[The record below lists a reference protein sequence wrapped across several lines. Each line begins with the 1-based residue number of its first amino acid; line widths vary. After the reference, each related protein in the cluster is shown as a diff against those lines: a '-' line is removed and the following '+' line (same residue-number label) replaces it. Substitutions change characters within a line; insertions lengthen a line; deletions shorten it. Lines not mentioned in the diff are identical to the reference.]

1 MFRGIPVDMMETVRI
16 YRVLKLPHDEE
27 RVTLSAETKARLKSI
42 QLLLERIRH
51 AVRFDELKEKLG
63 RLEEKMSAQ
72 DFWDDREAAEKIIQ
86 SMKSTKSSVQSI
98 EKLEQGLEDVQVL
111 IELAESESD
120 EESLEEAESETLR
133 LQESAESLELKALL
147 NGKYDQASA
156 YIEIQSGAGGTD
168 AADWT
173 RMVQRMFLRWGEKQG
188 YKTQIIDE
196 QHGEEAGLKSS
207 TIHLV
212 GDYAYGYL
220 RSESGVHR
228 IVRISPFD
236 AQARRQTAFCS
247 IRVTP
252 ETDNTEGVEIIDSDL
267 RVDTY
272 RASGAGGQHV
282 NTTDSAVRITHIPT
296 GIVVQCQNERSQHA
310 NKAQAL
316 RVLRARILE
325 VQEEKRREEMNAI
338 QGSKSDIAFGSQ
350 IRSYV
355 MHPYKMVKDHRTDH
369 ETSNVDAVLDG
380 ELQPFIE
387 HWLRYR
393 NRAETESK

>member
-1 MFRGIPVDMMETVRI
+1 MMDTVRI
-16 YRVLKLPHDEE
+16 YRVQKLPHDEE

-63 RLEEKMSAQ
+63 SLEEKMSAQ

-120 EESLEEAESETLR
+120 EESLEEAESEILK
-133 LQESAESLELKALL
+133 LQESAESLELKTLL

-173 RMVQRMFLRWGEKQG
+173 LMVQRMFLRWGEKQG

-207 TIHLV
+207 TIHLS

-252 ETDNTEGVEIIDSDL
+252 ETDNTDGVEIVDSDL

-282 NTTDSAVRITHIPT
+282 NTTDSAVRITHMPT

-316 RVLRARILE
+316 RVLKARIIE

-387 HWLRYR
+387 HWLRHR
-393 NRAETESK
+393 NRTETESQ

>member
-1 MFRGIPVDMMETVRI
+1 MMETDRI
-16 YRVLKLPHDEE
+16 SRVLKLPHDEE

-63 RLEEKMSAQ
+63 SLEEKMSAQ
-72 DFWDDREAAEKIIQ
+72 DFWDDREAAEKIIH

-120 EESLEEAESETLR
+120 EESLEEAESEILR
-133 LQESAESLELKALL
+133 LQESAESLELKTLL

-173 RMVQRMFLRWGEKQG
+173 LMVQRMFLRWGEKQG

-207 TIHLV
+207 TIHLS

-252 ETDNTEGVEIIDSDL
+252 ETDNTDGVEIVDSDL

-282 NTTDSAVRITHIPT
+282 NTTDSAVRITHLPT

-316 RVLRARILE
+316 RVLKARIIE

-387 HWLRYR
+387 HWLRHR
-393 NRAETESK
+393 NRTETESQ